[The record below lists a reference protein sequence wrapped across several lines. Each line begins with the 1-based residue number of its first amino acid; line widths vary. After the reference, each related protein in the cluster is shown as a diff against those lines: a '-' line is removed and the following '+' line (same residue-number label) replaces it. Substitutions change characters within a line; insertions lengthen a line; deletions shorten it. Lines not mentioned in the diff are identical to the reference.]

1 MPKIIKI
8 NGINV
13 DLGEQKEISL
23 RIARLPTHTTIDL
36 PIYVNRG
43 HEDGPVLLITAG
55 LHGDELNGIEIA
67 RKLMADNLA
76 LPDRGTTI
84 VMPVVN
90 IYGFLQNTRA
100 LPDGKDLN
108 RSFPGNKTGSLARRV
123 AYALINEI
131 LPQVDFGL
139 DFHTGGASRS
149 NHPQVRSVL
158 SDPVN
163 LKLARAFAPPMIV
176 NSKFIDKSY
185 RKAAHRRGKHVIV
198 YEAGESMR
206 FDQFAISEGIDGTL
220 RLMKHLEMIENAP
233 DPHDSIIIKNSR
245 WVRSRYA
252 GMFHTDVNL
261 GQKVK
266 KRQQLGRVTDPF
278 GETEYKVKST
288 LDGYVIGLNHMP
300 VMNAGDALMHI
311 GMEA

>member
-1 MPKIIKI
+1 MPETITI
-8 NGINV
+8 NGIRIEA
-13 DLGEQKEISL
+13 GEQKEVSF

-36 PIYVNRG
+36 PIYINRG
-43 HEDGPVLLITAG
+43 MEDGPVLLITAG

-67 RKLMADNLA
+67 RRLLANNMA
-76 LPDRGTTI
+76 LPERGTTI

-123 AYALINEI
+123 AYTLLNEI
-131 LPQVDFGL
+131 LPQVDYGL

-149 NHPQVRSVL
+149 NYPQVRAVL
-158 SDPVN
+158 SDSIN
-163 LKLARAFAPPMIV
+163 EELSKAFAPPIIV

-185 RKAAHRRGKHVIV
+185 RKAAHRKGKHVIV

-206 FDQFAISEGIDGTL
+206 FDEFAIQEGINGAL
-220 RLMKHLEMIENAP
+220 RLMKHLNMISKAP
-233 DPHDSIIIKNSR
+233 DPHESVIIRSTR

-252 GMFHTDVNL
+252 GIFHSEVTL
-261 GQKVK
+261 GVKVK
-266 KRQQLGRVTDPF
+266 KRQILGRITDPF
-278 GETEYKVKST
+278 GETEYLVRST
-288 LDGYVIGLNHMP
+288 MDGHVIGLNYMP

-311 GMEA
+311 GME